1 MNAAVTYTGPADLVR
16 LLEQGLFCQ
25 LFEREG
31 MGRAGPR
38 GTSLYQAQ
46 RSDAWVICVGSKLA
60 SGGREKTTRGVFTQ
74 RVRVRD
80 EVTGYLGQEVILPCN
95 FAATISDIKVSQVTW
110 VKETA
115 GRKQNV
121 AVYHPDHGPSY
132 PMEPVSRRIHFR
144 TPSLEDATLI
154 IDRLLMTD
162 EGTYTCEFATYPL
175 GNEDGVTNLIILAKP
190 TNTAKSL
197 EVKIGNNAVPVAVC
211 TSAQGKPPA
220 RITWQPESSVNSSV
234 SEVENADGTVTVTSQ
249 YIMVP
254 TREANEQ
261 HITCLVEHKTLPQ
274 PQSIPV
280 ELSILYPPEVAIEG
294 YDDNWYLSRSEAM
307 LQCIAKGNPKPTEF
321 TWTTSSGS
329 LPKTVEIQDNKL
341 LVRNVDAS
349 VNTTFICKVTNRV
362 GQVSTE
368 QVILVRDKPNSDGA
382 GTTGGIIGGLIAA
395 IVALA
400 VVATGILIC
409 RQQQKNRME
418 QEEDDLEGPP
428 AYKPPPPCQLSEET
442 EPVPKPSEA
451 ETIPLKSPYFEPSD
465 TDGHFGGVLPT
476 TVEEAPRYH
485 ELPTL
490 EEREAAADPAPSLDD
505 EYLDQ
510 INPIYDALSF
520 AAAEE
525 EVALA
530 PLATDKAFV
539 MSRAMY
545 V

>member
-1 MNAAVTYTGPADLVR
+1 MNAAVTVSSAARVCYTGPADLVR

-368 QVILVRDKPNSDGA
+368 QVILVRDQPAKRQSSSVGALAGSVVGGAVVLALLGA
-382 GTTGGIIGGLIAA
+382 GVFLVLHRRRRSRATKGSYDPKTRVFGNGTAPP
-395 IVALA
+395 A
-400 VVATGILIC
+400 VRNFAELDRPLKGSPGRG
-409 RQQQKNRME
+409 RQ
-418 QEEDDLEGPP
+418 EDDE
-428 AYKPPPPCQLSEET
+428 YEE
-442 EPVPKPSEA
+442 
-451 ETIPLKSPYFEPSD
+451 
-465 TDGHFGGVLPT
+465 
-476 TVEEAPRYH
+476 EE
-485 ELPTL
+485 EE
-490 EEREAAADPAPSLDD
+490 EEREERHPPYGYPSHCLED
-505 EYLDQ
+505 
-510 INPIYDALSF
+510 
-520 AAAEE
+520 EE
-525 EVALA
+525 ERFDQLGPMLRLGSTPRGYEYDDMESQHDGSIISKTAV
-530 PLATDKAFV
+530 
-539 MSRAMY
+539 Y